1 MSFPYACMVLFGEI
15 AVPRDVPLPLPL
27 DEKVLKAV
35 IIAAF
40 LLHLL
45 FVNLMVGGSILT
57 FLYELIGLRRSKY
70 DVLAQRIAAT
80 VTVNKSVAVVLG
92 VGPLLMISLA
102 YTVQW
107 YAANSLTSYAWLM
120 VIPLVTIAFLLTYV
134 HKYTWRS
141 WNAGKRKAAHVAV
154 GAGSLLLFLVIPFIF
169 LANINVM
176 TFPDRWSNIHGTVS
190 AFLAGNGNAIGRYL
204 HFLAAS
210 VAVTSLFLCI
220 WLTRSRAARDQLPEG
235 FAAAEV
241 RRHFYRIT
249 FFATL
254 AQFLIGPTLLLILP
268 TSASA
273 SLCSVSF

>member
-1 MSFPYACMVLFGEI
+1 MSFPHACMVLFGEI

-57 FLYELIGLRRSKY
+57 FLYELIGLRRPKY

-141 WNAGKRKAAHVAV
+141 WNAGQAQGSTRGRRSRKSAAIPGHPVHLSGEYQCDV
-154 GAGSLLLFLVIPFIF
+154 FPGSLEQHSRNCLGIPC
-169 LANINVM
+169 
-176 TFPDRWSNIHGTVS
+176 RK
-190 AFLAGNGNAIGRYL
+190 R
-204 HFLAAS
+204 
-210 VAVTSLFLCI
+210 
-220 WLTRSRAARDQLPEG
+220 
-235 FAAAEV
+235 
-241 RRHFYRIT
+241 
-249 FFATL
+249 
-254 AQFLIGPTLLLILP
+254 
-268 TSASA
+268 
-273 SLCSVSF
+273 